1 MEVLP
6 NAGSASTK
14 VRACDVLGPV
24 LRVLEEDPPHI
35 IHPLAPMADKGTLVS
50 LIRPRVE
57 PTPSASLELHQS
69 PV

>member
-6 NAGSASTK
+6 NFGSASTE
-14 VRACDVLGPV
+14 VRTCDVLGPV
-24 LRVLEEDPPHI
+24 LRVLDEDPPHI

-50 LIRPRVE
+50 LIQPRVE
-57 PTPSASLELHQS
+57 PTPSASLKLHQT